1 MGVTNLH
8 TRGFKCSEN
17 TPRSHVGFL
26 VGLAEQTGDANP
38 HLKAKENVRG
48 QQVPVAD

>member
-1 MGVTNLH
+1 MGVTDFH
-8 TRGFKCSEN
+8 TRGLKRSEN

-38 HLKAKENVRG
+38 HLRVREKVRG
-48 QQVPVAD
+48 QQAPVAD